1 MIKNLRK
8 NVRLLRTGGRRNRH
22 FGDLDTR
29 LLSFITPA
37 MITVLCIVIYI
48 VSTSI
53 GTLKQYYETNI
64 VLNGLI
70 IGTLIFT
77 VGMVISNLL
86 DLYRAARFL
95 KNIDDVTVDGD
106 ASDEEIDQFHAQL
119 RTRGKILNISNM
131 HDAIDRIRNFS
142 IIQFTDN
149 DARIIKSKLGFR
161 MNMGRGGVGFLAGLL
176 VMLGLLGTFL
186 GLLKTIDAVG
196 AAMGSMSD
204 LGSDGGMEN
213 FIESISAPLQGMGLA
228 FSSSLFGLSGSLL
241 SGFFNYLSGG
251 AQNRFIEDVGRWID
265 NRIPKFDASKVPE
278 KQVQKAPSKDDMQT
292 WLLGYVYLA
301 NKTNKRLGSLF
312 SAMGDLT
319 DQSKKASEKTD
330 QIVSVGQGTNEI
342 LGKIAHDLEGRQDS
356 MKNMED
362 LVGKVGQNIQ
372 DMTQVNIDAKSVL
385 SQIDSRFDSFH
396 SDVNQEKAQLKELLG
411 QIQMLRKVGVK
422 FGTIQKTLTD
432 ELGVLAV
439 AMKDQT
445 GDRQAVLNSLGAI
458 HKSLEKAAHE
468 QKKQSAISKKM
479 RGNER

>member
-8 NVRLLRTGGRRNRH
+8 NVRLLRSGKRNNRH
-22 FGDLDTR
+22 LGDLDTR
-29 LLSFITPA
+29 LLSFVTPA
-37 MITVLCIVIYI
+37 MITVLLIVIYI

-53 GTLKQYYETNI
+53 DTLRQYYETNI

-77 VGMVISNLL
+77 IGLVFSNLI
-86 DLYRAARFL
+86 DLYKAARFL
-95 KNIDDVTVDGD
+95 KSIDETTADGD
-106 ASDEEIDQFHAQL
+106 ASDQDIDQFHAQL

-142 IIQFTDN
+142 VIQFTDN

-161 MNMGRGGVGFLAGLL
+161 MNLGRGGVGFLAGLL

-196 AAMGSMSD
+196 VAMGSMSN
-204 LGSDGGMEN
+204 LGADGGMES

-241 SGFFNYLSGG
+241 SGFFNYLSNG
-251 AQNRFIEDVGRWID
+251 AQNRFIEDAGRWID
-265 NRIPKFDASKVPE
+265 NRIPKFDASKVPDKE
-278 KQVQKAPSKDDMQT
+278 VKKAPSKDDMQS

-312 SAMGDLT
+312 GALSDLT
-319 DQSKKASEKTD
+319 DQTKKASEKTD
-330 QIVSVGQGTNEI
+330 QVVAVGQGSNEI
-342 LGKIAHDLEGRQDS
+342 LGKIATDLGGRQET
-356 MKNMED
+356 MKNMEG
-362 LVGKVGQNIQ
+362 LVGQVGRNIQ
-372 DMTQVNIDAKSVL
+372 DMTQVNIESKSLL
-385 SQIDSRFDSFH
+385 SQIDTRFESFQTDT
-396 SDVNQEKAQLKELLG
+396 SKEKAQLKELLG
-411 QIQMLRKVGVK
+411 QIQMMRKVGIK

-439 AMKDQT
+439 AMKDQS
-445 GDRQAVLNSLGAI
+445 GDRHAVLNALNGI
-458 HKSLEKAAHE
+458 QKTLEKTAHE
-468 QKKQSAISKKM
+468 QKKESALSKKK
-479 RGNER
+479 GSSL